1 MGFCYQTETLRH
13 FIIIIGSVM
22 TESIIGD
29 ELVYPQKFNRDDY
42 YFEYFPVTLIQP
54 QTNSDIVT

>member
-54 QTNSDIVT
+54 

>member
-1 MGFCYQTETLRH
+1 
-13 FIIIIGSVM
+13 M

-54 QTNSDIVT
+54 QTNSDIVTEQAELDYVVGGGGIG